1 MSDLKDQDISAEKE
15 LRILLLEDVP
25 TDADLVE
32 NELKKKNIPFVSKRV
47 ETEPEFIAQ
56 LGEFLPD
63 LILSDYSLPQFTGME
78 ALLITKEHSPDT
90 PFIVVTGSINEE
102 TAVDCIK
109 AGAWDYVTKE
119 HLARLAPS
127 IKGVMERK
135 KEREEKHRAD
145 QELRRLN
152 IELAAKIQELEQ
164 VLYVT
169 SHDLRS
175 PLVNIQGYTDEI
187 IYDIGKLINLLSKV
201 EIPPEIRDE
210 INKIIDDNLPES
222 KKFILA
228 GIKKMHALI
237 GGLLKLS
244 RLGRVEIQM
253 EQLDMNRLIT
263 AVLNN
268 FKFKIKSENIKLE
281 VSGLPPGI
289 GDYSQINMAFS
300 NLIDN
305 ALKFLDPERPGLIGI
320 SGYEDNHK
328 SVYCI
333 EDNGIG
339 IAPEYKD
346 KIFEIFHQL
355 APSIEGEGLGLSIVR
370 MILEKNEGLVRV
382 ESEKGRGS
390 KFFVTLNREKLTT

>member
-1 MSDLKDQDISAEKE
+1 MSDLKDKDISTREE
-15 LRILLLEDVP
+15 FRILLLEDVP
-25 TDADLVE
+25 TDADMVE
-32 NELKKKNIPFVSKRV
+32 LELKKQNIPFVSKRV
-47 ETEPEFIAQ
+47 ETKSEFTAQ
-56 LGEFLPD
+56 LDEFLPD
-63 LILSDYSLPQFTGME
+63 LILADYSLPQFTGMD
-78 ALLITKEHSPDT
+78 ALLIAMEHSPYT

-135 KEREEKHRAD
+135 KEREEKDWAD
-145 QELRRLN
+145 QKLRQLN

-187 IYDIGKLINLLSKV
+187 IYSIEKLKKYFDKMEVPS
-201 EIPPEIRDE
+201 EIRDE
-210 INKIIDDNLPES
+210 INEIIDDDLPES

-228 GIKKMHALI
+228 GVTKMHALI

-244 RLGRVEIQM
+244 RLGRIEI
-253 EQLDMNRLIT
+253 ELVKLDMNGLIKD
-263 AVLNN
+263 VLSN
-268 FKFKIKSENIKLE
+268 FKFKCKSENIKLE
-281 VSGLPPGI
+281 ISDLPPGI
-289 GDYSQINMAFS
+289 GDYAQINMVFS

-320 SGYEDNHK
+320 SGYEDDDK

-370 MILEKNEGLVRV
+370 MVLEKNEGLIRV

-390 KFFVTLNREKLTT
+390 KFSVILNREKLTT